1 MIVIDSNIYCRK
13 LKILRLALFWREK
26 MGYILGIYEKIF
38 NFFYKVLIFSNM
50 QHKNFYIFCL
60 TNENKALYLQCQT
73 TKKYNNMETNKE
85 NMQMS
90 LRVYKD
96 EYSENQLRYIR
107 NNFEIFTE
115 TTNVIIISG
124 SESRLEDL
132 MSLTFST
139 DEKFKQ
145 LFNDYLTEEERVDN
159 TKKEIRHLADEFR
172 NSLLQI
178 INNGIAGAEFVELR
192 KIYFNE
198 IKKIEDT
205 VK

>member
-1 MIVIDSNIYCRK
+1 MSNK
-13 LKILRLALFWREK
+13 QK
-26 MGYILGIYEKIF
+26 
-38 NFFYKVLIFSNM
+38 
-50 QHKNFYIFCL
+50 
-60 TNENKALYLQCQT
+60 TNK
-73 TKKYNNMETNKE
+73 METNKE

-90 LRVYKD
+90 LRIYKD
-96 EYSENQLRYIR
+96 EYSENQIRYIR
-107 NNFEIFTE
+107 NNFEVFTE
-115 TTNVIIISG
+115 SENVIIISG

-145 LFNDYLTEEERVDN
+145 LFNDYLTEEERIEN
-159 TKKEIRHLADEFR
+159 TKKEIHHLADEFR

-178 INNGIAGAEFVELR
+178 INNGLAGAEFVELR

-205 VK
+205 LK

>member
-1 MIVIDSNIYCRK
+1 M
-13 LKILRLALFWREK
+13 E
-26 MGYILGIYEKIF
+26 
-38 NFFYKVLIFSNM
+38 
-50 QHKNFYIFCL
+50 
-60 TNENKALYLQCQT
+60 T
-73 TKKYNNMETNKE
+73 TK

-90 LRVYKD
+90 LRIYTN
-96 EYSENQLRYIR
+96 EYNANQLRYIR
-107 NNFEIFTE
+107 DNFEVVTE
-115 TTNVIIISG
+115 TTDVILILG
-124 SESRLEDL
+124 SSSRLEDL
-132 MSLTFST
+132 MSLTFSD

-145 LFNDYLTEEERVDN
+145 LFNDYLTEEERIEN

-205 VK
+205 LK

>member
-1 MIVIDSNIYCRK
+1 M
-13 LKILRLALFWREK
+13 ET
-26 MGYILGIYEKIF
+26 
-38 NFFYKVLIFSNM
+38 LIFDVMLNGRFIKTMEDEQPYRRRRRSNLN
-50 QHKNFYIFCL
+50 QIKS
-60 TNENKALYLQCQT
+60 QT
-73 TKKYNNMETNKE
+73 TKKGNKMKTTT

-107 NNFEIFTE
+107 NNFEIITE
-115 TTNVIIISG
+115 SENIIMISG

-139 DEKFKQ
+139 DEDFKK
-145 LFNDYLTEEERVDN
+145 LFNDYLTEDERIEN

-178 INNGIAGAEFVELR
+178 INNGIAGADFVELR

-205 VK
+205 LK

>member
-1 MIVIDSNIYCRK
+1 M
-13 LKILRLALFWREK
+13 EK
-26 MGYILGIYEKIF
+26 
-38 NFFYKVLIFSNM
+38 
-50 QHKNFYIFCL
+50 
-60 TNENKALYLQCQT
+60 
-73 TKKYNNMETNKE
+73 KE
-85 NMQMS
+85 MQMS
-90 LRVYKD
+90 LRIYKN
-96 EYSENQLRYIR
+96 EYNDNQLRYIR
-107 NNFEIFTE
+107 NNFEVVTE
-115 TTNVIIISG
+115 ITDIILILG

-145 LFNDYLTEEERVDN
+145 LFNDYLTEDERIEN

-205 VK
+205 IK

>member
-1 MIVIDSNIYCRK
+1 MSNKQKRN
-13 LKILRLALFWREK
+13 K
-26 MGYILGIYEKIF
+26 ME
-38 NFFYKVLIFSNM
+38 
-50 QHKNFYIFCL
+50 
-60 TNENKALYLQCQT
+60 T
-73 TKKYNNMETNKE
+73 TK

-90 LRVYKD
+90 LRVYKN

-115 TTNVIIISG
+115 SANVIIISG

-132 MSLTFST
+132 MSLTFSD

-145 LFNDYLTEEERVDN
+145 LFNDYLTEEERVEN

-178 INNGIAGAEFVELR
+178 INNGIAGSEFVELR
-192 KIYFNE
+192 KIYFSE

-205 VK
+205 LK